1 MRTAHRARTMVI
13 SLILMVIMS
22 LKLLSSPSSVQGI
35 SLAMDMTQRPRLVR
49 NSTMVDVKVI
59 IEMPS
64 QMDVAPWDG
73 MDGMV
78 SGWGEV

>member
-22 LKLLSSPSSVQGI
+22 IKLLLSASSVQGI
-35 SLAMDMTQRPRLVR
+35 SPAMDMTQRLRLVR

-59 IEMPS
+59 MMIYVMMMIPI
-64 QMDVAPWDG
+64 G
-73 MDGMV
+73 LYCF
-78 SGWGEV
+78 

>member
-1 MRTAHRARTMVI
+1 MVI

-35 SLAMDMTQRPRLVR
+35 SLAMDMTQRLRLVR

-59 IEMPS
+59 ILRYNWQTNLHIFFNYLNFRS
-64 QMDVAPWDG
+64 
-73 MDGMV
+73 
-78 SGWGEV
+78 SL